1 MLDGRVY
8 SIEDF
13 FTYEVQKVDFSRLEN
28 FNEIEALKVVP
39 QNTEWHQEGDALEHT
54 KLVVDSMYNHLKQLE
69 RHDSQYEETML
80 LAAIFHDV
88 GKAIT
93 TKYDP
98 KDGLYH
104 CPNHAEESAKIFK
117 NYNVT
122 GSIYAENLIRWHMQP
137 MYILTSKDPKKAII
151 NLINKCVPFVGDYLK
166 YEFMRDLL
174 RLKWCDQEGQI
185 NSKGDGWKEILENV
199 KDLFNEIYP
208 NEKIIS
214 IW

>member
-13 FTYEVQKVDFSRLEN
+13 FTYEVQKVDFRRLKK
-28 FNEIEALKVVP
+28 FKEIDALRGVP
-39 QNTEWHQEGDALEHT
+39 QNIEWHQEGDALEHT
-54 KLVVDSMYNHLKQLE
+54 KLVVNSMYDHLKQLKK
-69 RHDSQYEETML
+69 HHSWYEETML

-122 GSIYAENLIRWHMQP
+122 GSIYAENLIKWHMQP

-151 NLINKCVPFVGDYLK
+151 NLINKCVHLDIDCLK
-166 YEFMRDLL
+166 CMFMKDLL

-185 NSKGDGWKEILENV
+185 NAKGDGWKEILENV

>member
-28 FNEIEALKVVP
+28 FNEIEALRGVP

-117 NYNVT
+117 NYNII
-122 GSIYAENLIRWHMQP
+122 GSKYIEDLIRWHMQP
-137 MYILTSKDPKKAII
+137 LYILTSKNPKKAIV
-151 NLINKCVPFVGDYLK
+151 NLINKCVPFAGDYLK
-166 YEFMRDLL
+166 HEFMRDLL
-174 RLKWCDQEGQI
+174 RLKCCDQEGQI